1 MTLAAKRSRQI
12 TVDGVAF
19 RWKVRGRPTYSQGN
33 GWIPLAFVAE
43 HAERPGALLVAT
55 MPYACPDNWMGL
67 PAAAALPGTVASAIT
82 QALAGG
88 RRPAVPGPPFA
99 LTLDEQAV
107 PAIRYR
113 DEPRPIRR
121 RRRRAGWCRTGGRRL
136 RPQDLTA
143 VNHLR
148 HYRHRR

>member
-1 MTLAAKRSRQI
+1 MTLVAKDSRQI

-19 RWKVRGRPTYSQGN
+19 R
-33 GWIPLAFVAE
+33 L
-43 HAERPGALLVAT
+43 T
-55 MPYACPDNWMGL
+55 MPYACPDDWTGR
-67 PAAAALPGTVASAIT
+67 PAAAVLPGTVASAIA

-88 RRPAVPGPPFA
+88 RRPAIPEPPFT
-99 LTLDEQAV
+99 LTLDGQTV
-107 PAIRYR
+107 SAIRYR

-136 RPQDLTA
+136 RPHDLTV

-148 HYRHRR
+148 RYRHRR

>member
-1 MTLAAKRSRQI
+1 MTLAAKGSRQI

-19 RWKVRGRPTYSQGN
+19 R
-33 GWIPLAFVAE
+33 L
-43 HAERPGALLVAT
+43 T
-55 MPYACPDNWMGL
+55 MPYACPDDWMGL
-67 PAAAALPGTVASAIT
+67 PAAAVLPGTVASAIS
-82 QALAGG
+82 QALADG

-99 LTLDEQAV
+99 LTLDGQAV

-136 RPQDLTA
+136 RRQDLTA

-148 HYRHRR
+148 HYRRRR